1 MLLLLPHVFPEP
13 NQTSPV
19 INSDV
24 VIAVVVAIIR
34 PHRSTMYVDAACCY
48 RPSNEVS
55 WLVCLSVTIVCPAK
69 TAEPIEMS
77 GLRSWIGP
85 RNHVLNGCP
94 DPFMGRGIFGEWVP
108 IVKFR
113 DTLW

>member
-1 MLLLLPHVFPEP
+1 M
-13 NQTSPV
+13 
-19 INSDV
+19 
-24 VIAVVVAIIR
+24 
-34 PHRSTMYVDAACCY
+34 
-48 RPSNEVS
+48 
-55 WLVCLSVTIVCPAK
+55 CPAK
-69 TAEPIEMS
+69 TAELIEMS

-94 DPFMGRGIFGEWVP
+94 DPFMGRGILGGWVP